1 MDEDRHPVLRPFPK
15 RKSGLGVEELAV
27 PTRRDQKA
35 LEAERPEAAFPF
47 GDMAR
52 VERIE
57 RAQTPAGRWCK
68 RHDRGVLVVDVLDD
82 IDRRLARDRC
92 DDLGRKWIANDP
104 AGDAGL
110 GANLLL
116 EIEIRHLA

>member
-1 MDEDRHPVLRPFPK
+1 MDEDRHFPVLRPLPK

-27 PTRRDQKA
+27 PTRRDQEA
-35 LEAERPEAAFPF
+35 LEAERPEAAFAF

-57 RAQTPAGRWCK
+57 RAQTPVGRWCK

-82 IDRRLARDRC
+82 IDR
-92 DDLGRKWIANDP
+92 
-104 AGDAGL
+104 
-110 GANLLL
+110 LL
-116 EIEIRHLA
+116 EIDAITSAARDC